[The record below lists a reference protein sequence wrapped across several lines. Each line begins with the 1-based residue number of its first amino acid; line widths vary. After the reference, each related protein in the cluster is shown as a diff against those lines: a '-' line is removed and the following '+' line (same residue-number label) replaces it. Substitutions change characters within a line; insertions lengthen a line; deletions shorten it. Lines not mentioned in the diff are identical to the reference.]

1 MILYGKEK
9 GFKMDCKMRV
19 CDLGYIVDRSE
30 VNIVYIEHS
39 TGFEPDYVDG
49 DWVVE
54 SISPI
59 NHNTLK
65 VEYSNC

>member
-1 MILYGKEK
+1 
-9 GFKMDCKMRV
+9 MDCKMRV
-19 CDLGYIVDRSE
+19 CDLGYIVDTSK
-30 VNIVYIEHS
+30 VNIVYIEDS

-65 VEYSNC
+65 VEYSNY